1 MTYKI
6 VENLRRKATWN
17 DFDPATQD
25 NFDEA
30 AAHIEAL
37 AGCLTEAVA
46 AIEAFE
52 KNHGKAPTK
61 RLHDAALRGRYA
73 LSNLRGDGQ

>member
-6 VENLRRKATWN
+6 VEKLRNYDPNPGETAWKAADT
-17 DFDPATQD
+17 
-25 NFDEA
+25 
-30 AAHIEAL
+30 IEAL